1 MQNKWLTMVLIVSLA
16 MNAAFVA
23 VAGYGYFHNR
33 GRMRSDTGHLADKG
47 NHFYE
52 MLGLTQDQL
61 TQMTPMAESFH
72 GQVNRLHADMRIKKE
87 SMIRMLRGEKAAEE
101 RVEALRGEMAAIQDR
116 IQKEVIAHI
125 LDVKEIL
132 DSDQQ
137 EHFFDLL
144 HERMIQDHPMFIHTG
159 DK

>member
-1 MQNKWLTMVLIVSLA
+1 MVLIVSLA

-23 VAGYGYFHNR
+23 VAGYGYFHNF
-33 GRMRSDTGHLADKG
+33 GRMSSDTGHLAEKG
-47 NHFYE
+47 SHFYE

-72 GQVNRLHADMRIKKE
+72 KQLNRLHAEMGIKKE
-87 SMIRMLRGEKAAEE
+87 SMIRMLRGERATEE
-101 RVEALRGEMAAIQDR
+101 DLEALRREMAAIQDR

-125 LDVKEIL
+125 IHVKELL

-137 EHFFDLL
+137 KHFFDLL
-144 HERMIQDHPMFIHTG
+144 HESMTQDRPMFIHTG
-159 DK
+159 DQ